1 MKILLRNADWL
12 IRDSQRV
19 EQDGAVL
26 IDKDRIVEV
35 GPTSEVERRA
45 PDGKEVQ
52 TLDCRG
58 CIVMPGLVNAHNH
71 AFQLSE
77 RGLGKNLTMEEW
89 LRKLIYP
96 INKILTSDDHYAL
109 LTMACADSFR
119 NGVTSMVEQLT
130 NFARFHADSECR
142 AFLDCG
148 MRAAVARG
156 VSTQST
162 IDPGENADPAEEYKT
177 ARRHLESWRGKA
189 TVQPWLGPAG
199 LYSTDEKTLK
209 LLKDL
214 CTEAA
219 TGFHIHL
226 SETRQQAEFARR
238 QGYSGQ
244 VDWAYRLGLLD
255 ERTSVAHA
263 VWINPAEIELLRQTG
278 AKVVHNP
285 SSNQVLSS
293 GVANVPMWMQKGLDV
308 ALGTDGPASNDS
320 LDMIAEMKSCVLLH
334 RVNTLDPNIISASDA
349 FKMATQGGAAVLGL
363 SGKLGMLEPGYLA
376 DIACVRSDG
385 NPSLNPIY
393 DPIEALVYYGS
404 GRDVCTTIVN
414 GKIVYQDGRYLSLD
428 IDSSIRSVRR
438 IAEKVKAHL

>member
-1 MKILLRNADWL
+1 MRILLRNADWL

-19 EQDGAVL
+19 EQNCAVL
-26 IDKDRIVEV
+26 IEKERIVSV
-35 GPTSEVERRA
+35 GPTAEVERQV
-45 PDGKEVQ
+45 PGSKELEIV
-52 TLDCRG
+52 DCKG

-71 AFQLSE
+71 VFQLSE

-89 LRKLIYP
+89 LKKLIYP
-96 INKILTSDDHYAL
+96 INKILSSDDHYAL
-109 LTMACADSFR
+109 VTMACADSFR

-130 NFARFHADSECR
+130 NFARFEADSECR
-142 AFLDCG
+142 AFSDCG

-162 IDPGENADPAEEYKT
+162 IDPAENADPAEEYKI
-177 ARRHLESWRGKA
+177 ARKHLEHWQGEEL
-189 TVQPWLGPAG
+189 VQPWLGPAG

-214 CTEAA
+214 CTEAR

-226 SETRQQAEFARR
+226 SETRHQAEFARQ

-255 ERTSVAHA
+255 GRTSVAHA

-278 AKVVHNP
+278 AKAVHNP

-293 GVANVPMWMQKGLDV
+293 GVANVPMWMQKGLDI

-334 RVNTLDPNIISASDA
+334 RVNTLNPNIMSASNA

-363 SGKLGMLEPGYLA
+363 SDRLGMLEPGYLA
-376 DIACVRSDG
+376 DIACVRYDA

-414 GKIVYQDGRYLSLD
+414 GNIVYHNGRYLSLD
-428 IDSSIRSVRR
+428 VDGSIQSVRK
-438 IAEKVKAHL
+438 IAEKVRRHL

>member
-12 IRDSQRV
+12 IRDSQRI
-19 EQDGAVL
+19 EEDGAVL
-26 IDKDRIVEV
+26 IDKERMVSV
-35 GPTSEVERRA
+35 GSTTEVERDL
-45 PDGKEVQ
+45 PESKDVEIV
-52 TLDCRG
+52 DCKG
-58 CIVMPGLVNAHNH
+58 CIVMPGLINAHNH
-71 AFQLSE
+71 IFQLSE

-96 INKILTSDDHYAL
+96 INKILNADDYYAL
-109 LTMACADSFR
+109 ATMGCADSFR

-177 ARRHLESWRGKA
+177 ARKHLEDWQGKGML
-189 TVQPWLGPAG
+189 QPWLGPAG
-199 LYSTDEKTLK
+199 LYSTDQKTLK

-214 CTEAA
+214 CSEAGA
-219 TGFHIHL
+219 GFHIHL
-226 SETRQQAEFARR
+226 SETRQQAEFARQ

-278 AKVVHNP
+278 AKPVHNP
-285 SSNQVLSS
+285 SSNQILSS
-293 GVANVPMWMQKGLDV
+293 GVANVPMWMEKGLDI

-334 RVNTLDPNIISASDA
+334 RVNTLNPNIISASDA

-363 SGKLGMLEPGYLA
+363 SDKLGILEPGYLA

-393 DPIEALVYYGS
+393 NPIEALVYYGS

-414 GKIVYQDGRYLSLD
+414 GKIVYHDGQYLSLD
-428 IDSSIRSVRR
+428 IDSTIRSVRR
-438 IAEKVKAHL
+438 IAQKVKTHL